1 MTWEAW
7 VTLGTTGMVL
17 YGLWRNLASPDV
29 LLMGGA
35 LMLTALSTISPAFPT
50 ASNLAA
56 NFGNEGVLTV
66 AALFVVAAG
75 LTETG
80 GMSLVTDRLLGR
92 PTSEL
97 SAQIRLIFPVAGM
110 SAFLN
115 NTPVVAVFIP
125 VINDWG
131 KKTGISPSKL
141 LLPLSYAAILGGV
154 CTLIGTSTN
163 LVVQAMLVE
172 ARKTDP
178 SVEVMQLFTLT
189 PVGGLVCIAGLGYLL
204 VASRFLLPTRR
215 TFRAD
220 VEDPRQYTVEMLV
233 QPGSA
238 IDGQT
243 IEGAGLRH
251 LPRAYLSVVERDD
264 EPIVAVRPDHVLR
277 GNDRLVFV
285 GVVESVVELQRIRG
299 LVPATDQVLRLSASR
314 LNRLLVEVIV
324 SEASPMVGKTIREGR
339 FRNRYDAAVIA
350 VYRHGERLTG
360 KIGDIR
366 VRAGD
371 ALLLQA
377 HSDFARKHRDD
388 RDFLLVSALEG
399 TRPIRHERAWVAMT
413 IMTIM
418 ILVAST
424 EELHGISIFQAS
436 LLGAGAMGLFGCISA
451 EHARRSVDIPVL
463 TSIVAALLIGQAM
476 AKTGLAADL
485 AAMISRPFDQL
496 GPWAV
501 LGGIYFLTL
510 LFTELV
516 TNNAAAALA
525 FPIARAAADT
535 MDVNFMPFAIVVAIA
550 ASSGFAT
557 PLGYQTHLM
566 VYGPGGYRF
575 SDFMRMGLPLD
586 ALCMIITVAVTPL
599 FYPFYV

>member
-7 VTLGTTGMVL
+7 TTLGTTILVL
-17 YGLWRNLASPDV
+17 YGLWKNLASADV

-35 LMLTALSTISPAFPT
+35 LFLTALNNVSPAFPS

-56 NFGNEGVLTV
+56 HFGNEGVLTV

-80 GMSLVTDRLLGR
+80 GMSIITDRLLGR
-92 PTSEL
+92 PSSTFD
-97 SAQIRLIFPVAGM
+97 AQVRLILPVAGI

-125 VINDWG
+125 VISDWC
-131 KKTGISPSKL
+131 KKTGLSPSKL

-178 SVEVMQLFTLT
+178 SVEVMHMFTLT
-189 PVGGLVCIAGLGYLL
+189 PVGGLVCISGLAYLL
-204 VASRFLLPTRR
+204 VASRWLLPSRR
-215 TFRAD
+215 AFRAD

-233 QPGSA
+233 LPGSA
-238 IDGQT
+238 IDGLT

-251 LPRAYLSVVERDD
+251 LPRAYLSAIERDD

-299 LVPATDQVLRLSASR
+299 LVPATDEVLRLSASR
-314 LNRLLVEVIV
+314 LNRLLVEAIV
-324 SEASPMVGKTIREGR
+324 SEASPMIGRTIREGR
-339 FRNRYDAAVIA
+339 FRSRYDAAVIA
-350 VYRHGERLTG
+350 VYRHGERLSG
-360 KIGDIR
+360 KIGDIQL
-366 VRAGD
+366 RAGD

-377 HSDFARKHRDD
+377 HREFARKHRDD
-388 RDFLLVSALEG
+388 RDFLLVSALED
-399 TRPIRHERAWVAMT
+399 TRPVRHERAWVAMT
-413 IMTIM
+413 IMALM

-424 EELHGISIFQAS
+424 EGLHGISVFQAS
-436 LLGAGAMGLFGCISA
+436 LLAAAAMGIFGCISA
-451 EHARRSVDIPVL
+451 EHARRSIDLPVL
-463 TSIVAALLIGQAM
+463 TSIVAALLVGQAM
-476 AKTGLAADL
+476 AKTGLATTL
-485 AAMISRPFDQL
+485 ATAMSQVFQGM

-510 LFTELV
+510 VFTELV

-525 FPIARAAADT
+525 FPIAKAAADT
-535 MDVNFMPFAIVVAIA
+535 LDVNFMPFAIVVAIA

-575 SDFMRMGLPLD
+575 ADFMRMGLPLD

-599 FYPFYV
+599 FYPF